1 MKTESV
7 TVYPEGLL
15 DKHEAAAWL
24 KVSVSWLEKKVAA
37 REVPHT
43 RLGRSVRFSAD
54 HLAAIVAEGDV
65 QIWHYEQ
72 PSRRNGLRAVG

>member
-24 KVSVSWLEKKVAA
+24 GVSVSWLEKKVAA

-54 HLAAIVAEGDV
+54 HLAEIVADGEV
-65 QIWHYEQ
+65 KVWHYEQ
-72 PSRRNGLRAVG
+72 PCRLKSVS